1 MDKGFAIAVVVTLA
15 IWLGFLIQLF
25 NYNLP
30 TWCEHPDR
38 PGNSIIQPLCK

>member
-1 MDKGFAIAVVVTLA
+1 MDKSFAIAVVLMLA

-30 TWCEHPDR
+30 TWCANPDR
-38 PGNSIIQPLCK
+38 PGNSIVQPLCK